1 MVTSEESWFGCCF
14 ARAAALR
21 CAIAVLGGQL
31 PRRGRRA
38 VSRPALEDT
47 ELEESG
53 MDAPNVASASTC
65 FPASPF
71 ALAAPDAGVVP
82 RSSCEVG
89 ILVID
94 EDVPS
99 LATSGAASVCSPAMA
114 ATMSGVVPLFA
125 MAAPFSGVVPRSS
138 FEASV
143 AIASSGGHRGLSWPS
158 NHWASSACSSSSS
171 FPATR
176 SGGIP
181 NGFYGLPR
189 NVAVE
194 KALLG
199 FVGFMARAGRVPEEF
214 LDSICARLSAC
225 FATASPTMREDLG
238 GDPREVDF
246 VEVIELEERIRNWTE
261 IKFSAAS
268 SCRGFGANHVFVLD
282 GVRCE
287 IDLFSAQLLA
297 TMKSIL
303 SKFDVRM
310 LVQFTKSMQDDDV
323 RGVGCGV
330 GPLVLAGEG
339 RPPVPSGVGRSFRLG
354 NGKVILLSEF
364 ALLSMQERHAAA
376 RRPGAGSCYQCGSRL
391 LNIFECERCIVAEAA
406 FSSVSGGVASGLRGP
421 CDEDELLAAKLE
433 RQYEDLDN
441 NSSRSGAPGSSV
453 WGAHGSVV
461 VALSR
466 DDVESSSAS
475 RAGPLS
481 RCADPPGGSE
491 VDESEAFYMNYVEF
505 RALSAVAGS
514 LGRGVAAALGLERR

>member
-1 MVTSEESWFGCCF
+1 MLPCDGRYDVGCG
-14 ARAAALR
+14 AAFR
-21 CAIAVLGGQL
+21 DGRTVLGRGAAIFL
-31 PRRGRRA
+31 RGFCGYCLLWWSPRALLAIQPLGFFCMLVVFFFPCRA
-38 VSRPALEDT
+38 V
-47 ELEESG
+47 
-53 MDAPNVASASTC
+53 
-65 FPASPF
+65 
-71 ALAAPDAGVVP
+71 
-82 RSSCEVG
+82 
-89 ILVID
+89 
-94 EDVPS
+94 
-99 LATSGAASVCSPAMA
+99 
-114 ATMSGVVPLFA
+114 
-125 MAAPFSGVVPRSS
+125 
-138 FEASV
+138 
-143 AIASSGGHRGLSWPS
+143 
-158 NHWASSACSSSSS
+158 
-171 FPATR
+171 
-176 SGGIP
+176 GGIP

-214 LDSICARLSAC
+214 LDSIRARLSAC

-282 GVRCE
+282 GVSCE

-376 RRPGAGSCYQCGSRL
+376 RRPVAGSCYQCGSRL

-421 CDEDELLAAKLE
+421 CDEDELLAAELE

-491 VDESEAFYMNYVEF
+491 VDGPEYDARCSREDIEGSSFIAVSPPRDNSNIAV
-505 RALSAVAGS
+505 VAGAVGLPS
-514 LGRGVAAALGLERR
+514 ESVPRSSSSFVGPLARCAGQEAGTATVAPQ